1 MALNT
6 FSPPR
11 QPTSQGVQRQIRVL
25 SNPFGD
31 GYEQVSP
38 DGLNPEYRTLSL
50 RWENLRPAQATA
62 ISNFFSTQ
70 KSQPFL
76 WQSPYDSATTKWRCT
91 QWTEDQRTTVV
102 NISAEFKEVF
112 A

>member
-11 QPTSQGVQRQIRVL
+11 LPTSQGVQRQIRVL
-25 SNPFGD
+25 STDFGD
-31 GYEQVSP
+31 GYNQVSP
-38 DGLNPEYRTLSL
+38 DGINAEYRTLSL
-50 RWENLRPAQATA
+50 RWENLRPEQAAA
-62 ISNFFSTQ
+62 ITNFLSTQ

-76 WQSPYDSATTKWRCT
+76 WRSPYDSATAKWRCI
-91 QWTEDQRTTVV
+91 QWNEDQRATVV